1 VREVERSGASVEEAL
16 EAALQELGASEQEVD
31 VEIVQEPRSGFLR
44 RGEQEAIV
52 RVRVRSAEDEEGV
65 SAEDLEEQGDL
76 AAEFVEHLLD
86 LLGIPGDAEPNLI
99 EGIMYVDVWGED
111 SDGMGLLIGRHGQT
125 LEALQEVVRGAVQ
138 RRLEARCRVVVDVE
152 DYRKRR
158 RSQLIS
164 RVQGMARRVK
174 RTGRPERLEPMN
186 SFDRKT
192 VHDAVAEVG
201 GIETV
206 SEGEDPER
214 RVVIRRARGSE
225 TRPSGSSGGRPRSR
239 PAPSR

>member
-1 VREVERSGASVEEAL
+1 MREVERSGGSVEEAL
-16 EAALQELGASEQEVD
+16 DAALQELGASEQEVD
-31 VEIVQEPRSGFLR
+31 VQIVQEPRSGFLR
-44 RGEQEAIV
+44 RGEQQAIV
-52 RVRVRSAEDEEGV
+52 RVRLKGSPEDDAE

-86 LLGIPGDAEPNLI
+86 LLGIPGDAEPNLSD
-99 EGIMYVDVWGED
+99 GVMYVDVWGED

-125 LEALQEVVRGAVQ
+125 LDALQEVVRGAVQ
-138 RRLEARCRVVVDVE
+138 RRLETKCRVVVDVE

-158 RSQLIS
+158 RAQLVS

-192 VHDAVAEVG
+192 VHDAVSEVG
-201 GIETV
+201 GVETA

-214 RVVIRRARGSE
+214 RVVIQRGRGAE
-225 TRPSGSSGGRPRSR
+225 GRSGGPSGGRSRGRPR
-239 PAPSR
+239 

>member
-1 VREVERSGASVEEAL
+1 VREVERSGGSVEEAL
-16 EAALQELGASEQEVD
+16 DAALQELGASEQEVD
-31 VEIVQEPRSGFLR
+31 VQIVQEPRSGFLR
-44 RGEQEAIV
+44 RGEQQAIV
-52 RVRVRSAEDEEGV
+52 RVRLKSSPEDEAE

-86 LLGIPGDAEPNLI
+86 LLGIPGDAEPNLSD
-99 EGIMYVDVWGED
+99 GVMYVDVWGED

-125 LEALQEVVRGAVQ
+125 LDALQEVVRGAVQ
-138 RRLEARCRVVVDVE
+138 RRLETKCRVVVDVE

-158 RSQLIS
+158 RAQLVS

-192 VHDAVAEVG
+192 VHDSVAEIG
-201 GIETV
+201 GVETA

-214 RVVIRRARGSE
+214 RVVIRRGRGADGRTGGPPGGRS
-225 TRPSGSSGGRPRSR
+225 RGRPR
-239 PAPSR
+239 

>member
-1 VREVERSGASVEEAL
+1 MREVERSGASVEEAL

-44 RGEQEAIV
+44 RGEQQAIV
-52 RVRVRSAEDEEGV
+52 RVSLKAGPDEQAESE
-65 SAEDLEEQGDL
+65 EDLEEQGDL
-76 AAEFVEHLLD
+76 AAEFMEHLLD
-86 LLGIPGDAEPNLI
+86 LLGIPGDAEPNLSD
-99 EGIMYVDVWGED
+99 GIMYVDVWGED

-138 RRLEARCRVVVDVE
+138 RKLETRCRVVVDVE

-158 RSQLIS
+158 RSQLVS

-192 VHDAVAEVG
+192 VHDAVASVG
-201 GIETV
+201 GVETA

-214 RVVIRRARGSE
+214 RVVIRRTRGAE
-225 TRPSGSSGGRPRSR
+225 GRGGGAGGSRQRSR
-239 PAPSR
+239 PDRGR

>member
-16 EAALQELGASEQEVD
+16 EAALEELGASEQEVD
-31 VEIVQEPRSGFLR
+31 VQIVQEPRTGFLR
-44 RGEQEAIV
+44 RGENAVV
-52 RVRVRSAEDEEGV
+52 RVRLKGAGDDEAE

-76 AAEFVEHLLD
+76 AAEIVEHLLD
-86 LLGIPGDAEPNLI
+86 LLGIPGDAEPHLSD
-99 EGIMYVDVWGED
+99 GIMYVDVWGED

-158 RSQLIS
+158 RSQLVS
-164 RVQGMARRVK
+164 RVQGVARRVK

-192 VHDAVAEVG
+192 VHDAVALVG
-201 GIETV
+201 GVETA

-214 RVVIRRARGSE
+214 RVVIRRPQGGENRAGG
-225 TRPSGSSGGRPRSR
+225 PPGGRSRSR
-239 PAPSR
+239 VR